1 VIINLWN
8 YLLFIFARANWLSA
22 VDILLVATVVFLVLY
37 LLRDTKALVLLRGVL
52 FLIVVISLLSSLRV
66 LPAFSWLTTNTL
78 PTLLLAIPVIFAPEI
93 RRGLERLGRTGSI
106 FAKDNFSSEM
116 ERIIQTVVQA
126 SRRIAERK
134 YGGLIVFS
142 RLDSLQ
148 AYIETGIRLEAAVT
162 PETLIQIFYP
172 KTPLHDGAMIIS
184 DEKITAAGCVL
195 PLSSS
200 GVLEESPE
208 RLMGLRH
215 RAALGVAEESDAI
228 AVVISEETGIV
239 SLAYDGKIDFQWF
252 KEFLNEFI
260 ALVGKKSYFADP
272 VASVGD
278 CDLDFCRNISQSKYR
293 NRANHTLGSD
303 SAGD

>member
-228 AVVISEETGIV
+228 AIVISEETGIV
-239 SLAYDGKIDFQWF
+239 SLAYDGKIDKYVPLDELQGKLNGFFQTNQSPKTLLSRF
-252 KEFLNEFI
+252 
-260 ALVGKKSYFADP
+260 VSMVQG
-272 VASVGD
+272 
-278 CDLDFCRNISQSKYR
+278 ISE
-293 NRANHTLGSD
+293 
-303 SAGD
+303 

>member
-1 VIINLWN
+1 M
-8 YLLFIFARANWLSA
+8 LFIFARANWLSV
-22 VDILLVATVVFLVLY
+22 VDILLVAAVVFLVLY
-37 LLRDTKALVLLRGVL
+37 LLQDTKALVLMRGVL

-66 LPAFSWLTTNTL
+66 LPAFSWLTTSTL

-93 RRGLERLGRTGSI
+93 RRVLERLGRTGSI

-126 SRRIAERK
+126 SRRIAEKK
-134 YGGLIVFS
+134 YGGLIVLS

-148 AYIETGIRLEAAVT
+148 AYIETGIRLEAIVT

-208 RLMGLRH
+208 RSMGLRH
-215 RAALGVAEESDAI
+215 RSALGIAEESDAI

-239 SLAYDGKIDFQWF
+239 SLAYDGKIDKYVPLDELQGKLNGFFQIDQSPKNLLSRF
-252 KEFLNEFI
+252 VTI
-260 ALVGKKSYFADP
+260 VQG
-272 VASVGD
+272 
-278 CDLDFCRNISQSKYR
+278 ISE
-293 NRANHTLGSD
+293 
-303 SAGD
+303 

>member
-1 VIINLWN
+1 MIINLWN
-8 YLLFIFARANWLSA
+8 YLLFIFKRASWLSV
-22 VDILLVATVVFLVLY
+22 VDILLVAAVVFFLLY
-37 LLRDTKALVLLRGVL
+37 TLRDTKALVLLRGVL

-66 LPAFSWLTTNTL
+66 LPAFSWLTANTL
-78 PTLLLAIPVIFAPEI
+78 PTMLLAIPVIFAPEI
-93 RRGLERLGRTGSI
+93 RRVLERIGRTGSI
-106 FAKDNFSSEM
+106 LAQDNFSTET
-116 ERIIQTVVQA
+116 ERIIQTVVHA

-148 AYIETGIRLEAAVT
+148 AYIETGVRLGAIVN

-172 KTPLHDGAMIIS
+172 KTPLHDGAIIIA
-184 DEKITAAGCVL
+184 DEVIAAAGCVL

-208 RLMGLRH
+208 RSMGLRH

-239 SLAYDGKIDFQWF
+239 SLTYDGKIDKYVPLDELQGKLNGFFKSDQASKSLFARLINNFQGIF
-252 KEFLNEFI
+252 K
-260 ALVGKKSYFADP
+260 
-272 VASVGD
+272 
-278 CDLDFCRNISQSKYR
+278 
-293 NRANHTLGSD
+293 
-303 SAGD
+303 

>member
-1 VIINLWN
+1 MIINLWN
-8 YLLFIFARANWLSA
+8 YLLFIYARANWLS
-22 VDILLVATVVFLVLY
+22 VLDILLVAAVVFLVLY
-37 LLRDTKALVLLRGVL
+37 LLRDTKALVLMRGVL

-66 LPAFSWLTTNTL
+66 LPAFSWLITNTL

-106 FAKDNFSSEM
+106 FTQDILSSEM

-162 PETLIQIFYP
+162 PETLIQVFYP

-184 DEKITAAGCVL
+184 NEKITAAGCVL

-208 RLMGLRH
+208 RSMGLRH
-215 RAALGVAEESDAI
+215 RAALGIAEESDAI

-239 SLAYDGKIDFQWF
+239 SLAYDGIIDKYVPLDELQGKLNDFFQTDQSP
-252 KEFLNEFI
+252 KTLLSR
-260 ALVGKKSYFADP
+260 LVTIFQG
-272 VASVGD
+272 
-278 CDLDFCRNISQSKYR
+278 ISE
-293 NRANHTLGSD
+293 
-303 SAGD
+303 

>member
-8 YLLFIFARANWLSA
+8 YLLFIFKRATWFSA
-22 VDILLVATVVFLVLY
+22 VDILLVAAVVFFLLY
-37 LLRDTKALVLLRGVL
+37 TLRDTKALVLLRGVL

-93 RRGLERLGRTGSI
+93 RRVLERIGKTGSI
-106 FAKDNFSSEM
+106 LAQDNFSTEM

-148 AYIETGIRLEAAVT
+148 AYVETGVRLGATVN

-172 KTPLHDGAMIIS
+172 KTPLHDGAIIIA
-184 DEKITAAGCVL
+184 DEVIAAAGCVL

-208 RLMGLRH
+208 RSMGLRH
-215 RAALGVAEESDAI
+215 RAALGVAEECDAV

-239 SLAYDGKIDFQWF
+239 SLAYDGKIDKYVPLDELQGKLNGFFKPDQSSKSLFARLISNFQGIF
-252 KEFLNEFI
+252 K
-260 ALVGKKSYFADP
+260 
-272 VASVGD
+272 
-278 CDLDFCRNISQSKYR
+278 
-293 NRANHTLGSD
+293 
-303 SAGD
+303 

>member
-1 VIINLWN
+1 MIINLWN
-8 YLLFIFARANWLSA
+8 YLLFIFKRANWLSV
-22 VDILLVATVVFLVLY
+22 VDILLVAVVVFFLLY
-37 LLRDTKALVLLRGVL
+37 MLRDTKALVLMRGVL

-66 LPAFSWLTTNTL
+66 LPAFSWLIANTL
-78 PTLLLAIPVIFAPEI
+78 PTMLLAIPVIFAPEI
-93 RRGLERLGRTGSI
+93 RRVLERIGRTGSI
-106 FAKDNFSSEM
+106 LAQDNFSTEM

-148 AYIETGIRLEAAVT
+148 AYIETGVRLGATVN

-172 KTPLHDGAMIIS
+172 KTPLHDGAIIIS
-184 DEKITAAGCVL
+184 EEVIAAAGCVL

-208 RLMGLRH
+208 RSMGLRH
-215 RAALGVAEESDAI
+215 RAALGVAEESDAV

-239 SLAYDGKIDFQWF
+239 SLAYDGKIDKYVPLDELQGKLNGFFKPDQSSKSLFARLISNFQGIF
-252 KEFLNEFI
+252 K
-260 ALVGKKSYFADP
+260 
-272 VASVGD
+272 
-278 CDLDFCRNISQSKYR
+278 
-293 NRANHTLGSD
+293 
-303 SAGD
+303 

>member
-1 VIINLWN
+1 MIVINNLWN
-8 YLLFIFARANWLSA
+8 YLGFIFERANWLS
-22 VDILLVATVVFLVLY
+22 VIDILLVAAVVFAVLY

-66 LPAFSWLTTNTL
+66 LPAFAWLTTNTL

-93 RRGLERLGRTGSI
+93 RRVLERIGRTGSI
-106 FAKDNFSSEM
+106 FAQDHFSTEM
-116 ERIIQTVVQA
+116 EKIIQNVVRG

-148 AYIETGIRLEAAVT
+148 AYIETGVRLKAVVS

-172 KTPLHDGAMIIS
+172 KTPLHDGAVIIA
-184 DEKITAAGCVL
+184 DDAIAAAGCVL

-208 RLMGLRH
+208 RSMGLRH
-215 RAALGVAEESDAI
+215 RAALGIAEESDAI

-239 SLAYDGKIDFQWF
+239 SLAYDGKIDKYVPLDELQGKLIGFYKQEDSQRSLISRLITLFQ
-252 KEFLNEFI
+252 
-260 ALVGKKSYFADP
+260 
-272 VASVGD
+272 
-278 CDLDFCRNISQSKYR
+278 
-293 NRANHTLGSD
+293 GS
-303 SAGD
+303 SE